1 MTDILL
7 ENISK
12 DINAHIDFEHEFMDS
27 DNTKSTSEI
36 NAIYVR
42 LTQIK
47 TVKGKHAGR

>member
-1 MTDILL
+1 
-7 ENISK
+7 
-12 DINAHIDFEHEFMDS
+12 MDS